1 MMLYY
6 LIIVLSNNMTSIDT
20 IKNLLQNPNT
30 FKSFNLIGRLPFRAD
45 YNQFKF
51 IPTVR
56 FNETKYNG
64 HLFNQP
70 IECADDIAY
79 HASRIQNVDLK
90 AWSLEQR
97 LKSAMMQSSANLETA
112 KAKHIIF
119 TDFAYGNKTG
129 NPVIAVLTNNS
140 PTADTNMVIEYSM
153 YNTA

>member
-1 MMLYY
+1 
-6 LIIVLSNNMTSIDT
+6 MTSIDT

-30 FKSFNLIGRLPFRAD
+30 FQSFNLIGRLPFRAD

-64 HLFNQP
+64 HLLNQH

-79 HASRIQNVDLK
+79 YASRIQNVDLK

-97 LKSAMMQSSANLETA
+97 LKSAMMQASANLETA

-119 TDFAYGNKTG
+119 TDLAYGNKTG
-129 NPVIAVLTNNS
+129 NGIIAVLTNNS
-140 PTADTNMVIEYSM
+140 PTADPQMTIEYSM
-153 YNTA
+153 FNTM